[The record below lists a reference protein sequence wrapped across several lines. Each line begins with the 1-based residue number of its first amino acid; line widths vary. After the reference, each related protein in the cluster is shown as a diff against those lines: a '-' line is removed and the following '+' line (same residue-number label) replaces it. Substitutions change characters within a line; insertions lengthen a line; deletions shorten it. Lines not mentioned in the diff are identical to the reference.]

1 MIDGPPC
8 RTRIGAV
15 RFGDSADVQF
25 DLNDYSTKQD
35 VQHALRRIQYVGGR
49 TNIADALRI
58 ARTQMFTA
66 GTYNCVGD
74 LMWCVWGTIKCKFN
88 VHFNRARLGRRQRQ
102 KESGD
107 VRTYVKTYLLL
118 HSHCTRHTT
127 APT

>member
-1 MIDGPPC
+1 MIGDPPC

-66 GTYNCVGD
+66 GTYNCRRPDVVCVGD
-74 LMWCVWGTIKCKFN
+74 
-88 VHFNRARLGRRQRQ
+88 
-102 KESGD
+102 D
-107 VRTYVKTYLLL
+107 
-118 HSHCTRHTT
+118 
-127 APT
+127 